1 MEGMAKVKVT
11 VSLPEE
17 QVSSAKQAVAE
28 GRAPSVSAYVSA
40 ALKKYN
46 DRNELARYLDE
57 LDEKYGPPG
66 PEAEA
71 WADEAM
77 RKMEKLRLQGGYPTR

>member
-1 MEGMAKVKVT
+1 MKGMTKVKIA

-17 QVSSAKQAVAE
+17 QVAAAKQAVSE
-28 GRAPSVSAYVSA
+28 GRAPSVSAYVSH
-40 ALKKYN
+40 ALETYGN
-46 DRNELARYLDE
+46 RNQLTRYLDE

-71 WADEAM
+71 WADDVMTAVDA
-77 RKMEKLRLQGGYPTR
+77 LRQQGGYPPR